1 MSRILVYFAHPG
13 RRYSRAN
20 LGMAETVRHLAG
32 ISFVDLYEHYPRH
45 DIDIEAEQARLL
57 DADVIVFQF
66 PLFWYSTPSLLKDW
80 MDLVLEHGF
89 AYGEGGEALKGKAL
103 LCAIT
108 TASPED
114 AYSSDGFQHYPL
126 RTFLTPL
133 EQTARLCQMRFLPPY
148 VLYEALK
155 ASEDERLGAH
165 ENGYKR
171 LMLGLREGVFDHQG
185 AQRIDIL
192 QARTLDAVLNDEEAR
207 HG

>member
-20 LGMAETVRHLAG
+20 LGMADTVSHLAG
-32 ISFVDLYEHYPRH
+32 VTYIDLYEHYPRH
-45 DIDIEAEQARLL
+45 DIDIETEQDRLL
-57 DADVIVFQF
+57 EHDVIVFQF

-80 MDLVLEHGF
+80 IDLVLEHGF
-89 AYGEGGEALKGKAL
+89 AYGEGGEQLRDKAL

-108 TASPED
+108 CSSSEE
-114 AYSSDGFQHYPL
+114 AYSSEGFQHYPL

-148 VLYEALK
+148 VLYDSLK
-155 ASEDERLGAH
+155 ASEDERLGHH
-165 ENGYKR
+165 ELGYKR
-171 LMLGLREGVFDHQG
+171 LMIGLREGDFDYER
-185 AQRIDIL
+185 AREIDIL
-192 QARTLDAVLNDEEAR
+192 KADGLDAVLPAAEAS

>member
-32 ISFVDLYEHYPRH
+32 ITYIDLYEHYPRH
-45 DIDIEAEQARLL
+45 DIEIETEQDRLL
-57 DADVIVFQF
+57 EHDVIVFQF

-80 MDLVLEHGF
+80 IDLVLEHGF

-108 TASPED
+108 TSSPED
-114 AYSSDGFQHYPL
+114 AYSSEGFQHYPL

-155 ASEDERLGAH
+155 AAEDERLQVH
-165 ENGYKR
+165 EDGYKR
-171 LMLGLREGVFDHQG
+171 LLIGLREGHYDYERAREVH
-185 AQRIDIL
+185 IL
-192 QARTLDAVLNDEEAR
+192 QAGTLDAVLNDGETG

>member
-32 ISFVDLYEHYPRH
+32 INFIDLYEHYPRH
-45 DIDIEAEQARLL
+45 DIDIETEQTRLL

-89 AYGEGGEALKGKAL
+89 AYGEGGEALKGKTL

-114 AYSSDGFQHYPL
+114 AYSSTGFQRYPL

-148 VLYEALK
+148 VLYDALK
-155 ASEDERLGAH
+155 ASEDERLQLH

-171 LMLGLREGVFDHQG
+171 LLLGLRESVFDHNG
-185 AQRIDIL
+185 AERIDIL
-192 QARTLDAVLNDEEAR
+192 KAATLDAVLNDEEAR

>member
-20 LGMAETVRHLAG
+20 LAMAETVSHLAG
-32 ISFVDLYEHYPRH
+32 ISFIDLYEHYPRH

-89 AYGEGGEALKGKAL
+89 AYGEGGEALKGKSL

-108 TASPED
+108 TASPES
-114 AYSSDGFQHYPL
+114 AYSSHGFQQYPL

-155 ASEDERLGAH
+155 ASEDEHLERH
-165 ENGYKR
+165 EHGYKR
-171 LMLGLREGVFDHQG
+171 LLLGLREGVFDPDG

-192 QARTLDAVLNDEEAR
+192 QAKTLNAVLNDEEAR